1 MNSILKKIIKSGVGR
16 FRFVMATVGL
26 AVALILILLAVQTHI
41 NFNDLLHGKYNENET
56 VDFLVINKEVNKENQ
71 TQKAKNIF
79 TEADINDIKKQPFAE
94 SIGVLTAA
102 NFSIGAESY
111 SGELPFYS
119 DIYFESVPDEFID
132 AKSKEWKWVEG
143 QTDLPIIIPAFFL
156 DLYNFGM
163 AQSREELPQL
173 SPSTVMTIPVKISI
187 KGNNQDFVITGHVA
201 GLSDRINSVLIPESF
216 MKWANKRF
224 GYAQQQQRITRIVLK
239 TKDPSDPRLVN
250 YLNEKKLHT
259 NTDKTR
265 FSKARTAVN
274 IIVNLLAGIGIVM
287 LLFALLVFSLF
298 IQITIAS
305 CKKEIELLITLGAS
319 PKKLGKFLMRQFFP
333 SNLVIILLC
342 IILIALLQYVAAIW
356 LHSHSLYISKFI
368 NVFTAAAA
376 FIVLATIWL
385 VYKKSIKKYI
395 MN

>member
-1 MNSILKKIIKSGVGR
+1 
-16 FRFVMATVGL
+16 
-26 AVALILILLAVQTHI
+26 
-41 NFNDLLHGKYNENET
+41 
-56 VDFLVINKEVNKENQ
+56 
-71 TQKAKNIF
+71 
-79 TEADINDIKKQPFAE
+79 
-94 SIGVLTAA
+94 
-102 NFSIGAESY
+102 
-111 SGELPFYS
+111 
-119 DIYFESVPDEFID
+119 
-132 AKSKEWKWVEG
+132 
-143 QTDLPIIIPAFFL
+143 
-156 DLYNFGM
+156 M

-173 SPSTVMTIPVKISI
+173 SPATVMTIPIKISI

-216 MKWANKRF
+216 MKWANAKF
-224 GYAQQQQRITRIVLK
+224 GYTQQQQRITRIVLK
-239 TKDPSDPRLVN
+239 TKDPSDPKLVN

-333 SNLVIILLC
+333 SNIIIIFCC
-342 IILIALLQYVAAIW
+342 IVLIGLLQYIAATW
-356 LHSHSLYISKFI
+356 LQGQNLYISKFI
-368 NVFTAAAA
+368 NLFTVGAAL
-376 FIVLATIWL
+376 IVLATIWL
-385 VYKKSIKKYI
+385 VYKQTLRKYLTP
-395 MN
+395 